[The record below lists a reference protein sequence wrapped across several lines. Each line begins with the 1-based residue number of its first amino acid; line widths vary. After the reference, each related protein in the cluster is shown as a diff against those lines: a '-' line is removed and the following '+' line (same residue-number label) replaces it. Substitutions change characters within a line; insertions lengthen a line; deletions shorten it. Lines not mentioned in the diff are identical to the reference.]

1 MRGRLFFN
9 DAITLSCIDQN
20 SCVACV
26 LTPLCM
32 QSRTIPEMIQG
43 SAQFCVI
50 SFSDDDDVMGLA
62 RPSVLP
68 RLANGQ

>member
-1 MRGRLFFN
+1 MQMR
-9 DAITLSCIDQN
+9 AIL
-20 SCVACV
+20 
-26 LTPLCM
+26 
-32 QSRTIPEMIQG
+32 EMIQG